1 MLSRVRQTV
10 YTRPV
15 YPFPNVAKYKGT
27 GDPNDAANY
36 EEVKG
41 PMKTPQV
48 FTNEA
53 AKLVGPNNQKFYK
66 AENGNLVVTTK

>member
-1 MLSRVRQTV
+1 
-10 YTRPV
+10 
-15 YPFPNVAKYKGT
+15 
-27 GDPNDAANY
+27 
-36 EEVKG
+36 
-41 PMKTPQV
+41 MKTPQV